1 MICIISVKAETRINR
16 PGSDPWS
23 RLLKSE
29 TGILFIKGQYD
40 RAPADCKRR
49 RKINSIGI
57 V

>member
-1 MICIISVKAETRINR
+1 MICIISVKAETRTNR
-16 PGSDPWS
+16 PGSDPRS